1 MKADLHSHTV
11 LSDGALN
18 VDQLISQAKRVG
30 LDYIAVTDHNSTHSI
45 PAVLALGKELGI
57 RQTATCVDRS
67 FWVSLNLEP
76 EEKSS
81 WWSSPIGVPVYPREA
96 RTCIICTSYRVV
108 LSRAASKSCSF
119 VIG

>member
-57 RQTATCVDRS
+57 NVI
-67 FWVSLNLEP
+67 P
-76 EEKSS
+76 
-81 WWSSPIGVPVYPREA
+81 GVEINSVHEASDTKPHLLCYP
-96 RTCIICTSYRVV
+96 YR
-108 LSRAASKSCSF
+108 
-119 VIG
+119 

>member
-45 PAVLALGKELGI
+45 PAVLA
-57 RQTATCVDRS
+57 RRRTWDQCHPRS
-67 FWVSLNLEP
+67 RDQLCPRGFRYKTSPSLL
-76 EEKSS
+76 
-81 WWSSPIGVPVYPREA
+81 
-96 RTCIICTSYRVV
+96 
-108 LSRAASKSCSF
+108 LSRRCKETSEKT
-119 VIG
+119 

>member
-45 PAVLALGKELGI
+45 PAI
-57 RQTATCVDRS
+57 
-67 FWVSLNLEP
+67 P
-76 EEKSS
+76 
-81 WWSSPIGVPVYPREA
+81 PM
-96 RTCIICTSYRVV
+96 
-108 LSRAASKSCSF
+108 
-119 VIG
+119 

>member
-45 PAVLALGKELGI
+45 PAVLALGKELGSMSSLGSRSTLFTRLPI
-57 RQTATCVDRS
+57 QNLIFSATI
-67 FWVSLNLEP
+67 P
-76 EEKSS
+76 
-81 WWSSPIGVPVYPREA
+81 PM
-96 RTCIICTSYRVV
+96 
-108 LSRAASKSCSF
+108 
-119 VIG
+119 

>member
-57 RQTATCVDRS
+57 NVIPGVEINSESLTVIWNISGRRS
-67 FWVSLNLEP
+67 LP
-76 EEKSS
+76 CTKSS
-81 WWSSPIGVPVYPREA
+81 WKIIRSRKNSSLRLPGK
-96 RTCIICTSYRVV
+96 V
-108 LSRAASKSCSF
+108 LPCMKY
-119 VIG
+119 I

>member
-45 PAVLALGKELGI
+45 PAVLALGKDQCHPWGRDQLCSRGF
-57 RQTATCVDRS
+57 RYKTS
-67 FWVSLNLEP
+67 SSLL
-76 EEKSS
+76 
-81 WWSSPIGVPVYPREA
+81 
-96 RTCIICTSYRVV
+96 
-108 LSRAASKSCSF
+108 LSRRCKEASEKA
-119 VIG
+119 

>member
-57 RQTATCVDRS
+57 NVIPGVEINSVHEPLPSRGTAECPSD
-67 FWVSLNLEP
+67 
-76 EEKSS
+76 
-81 WWSSPIGVPVYPREA
+81 G
-96 RTCIICTSYRVV
+96 
-108 LSRAASKSCSF
+108 
-119 VIG
+119 

>member
-57 RQTATCVDRS
+57 NVIPGVEINSVHEASDTNLIFSATI
-67 FWVSLNLEP
+67 LP
-76 EEKSS
+76 M
-81 WWSSPIGVPVYPREA
+81 
-96 RTCIICTSYRVV
+96 
-108 LSRAASKSCSF
+108 
-119 VIG
+119 